1 MNAITIPYKIED
13 KEFWSSILGSTEFT
27 EEWWLKI
34 HYEDDTSWEYPGAI
48 QVTALDGD
56 NKPVTKRLTLDDLL
70 VAYIFAVTREY
81 GHCGAL
87 VDIQDMD
94 SCASD
99 IVLQIA
105 MFGDVI
111 YG

>member
-1 MNAITIPYKIED
+1 MTTITIPYKIDER
-13 KEFWSSILGSTEFT
+13 EFWSSILGSTEFT

-34 HYEDDTSWEYPGAI
+34 HYEDNTSWEYPGVV
-48 QVTALDGD
+48 QVTALDE
-56 NKPVTKRLTLDDLL
+56 NNSPITKRLTVEELL
-70 VAYIFAVTREY
+70 VAYIHAVDQGY
-81 GHCGAL
+81 HHCGAL
-87 VDIQDMD
+87 VNIQDMD
-94 SCASD
+94 SCSSD